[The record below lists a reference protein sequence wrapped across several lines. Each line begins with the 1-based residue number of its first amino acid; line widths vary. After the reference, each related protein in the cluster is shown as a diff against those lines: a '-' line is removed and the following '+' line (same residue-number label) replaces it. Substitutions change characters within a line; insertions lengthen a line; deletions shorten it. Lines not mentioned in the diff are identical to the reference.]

1 MSSSL
6 RALAVKTSNTINTG
20 GYGCPLFQVADI
32 ESAFLLS
39 SANPLGAKVTKS
51 MYIANTQA
59 AFNTILATLNTVS
72 GGLTGGD
79 YTLEDMGTKIQI
91 GVRGGANNILVL
103 ARVKRTFVDPT
114 TNSSATGYVV
124 IENRTTNGGNTYAGN
139 WRGA

>member
-20 GYGCPLFQVADI
+20 GYSCPLFQVADI

-72 GGLTGGD
+72 GGLTAAD

-91 GVRGGANNILVL
+91 GVQGGANNILVL
-103 ARVKRTFVDPT
+103 TRVKLTFVDAT
-114 TNSSATGYVV
+114 TYAEPTGYVV
-124 IENRTTNGGNTYAGN
+124 VENRTSNSGATYAGN